1 MQHGQQMKQTE
12 ESGYKY
18 PGIIQ
23 DSETKIQIPK
33 DKNILE
39 GSRKVSKIRIV
50 YKKCVYGDESVG
62 ARYGKV

>member
-50 YKKCVYGDESVG
+50 YKKCLWG
-62 ARYGKV
+62 